1 MKVNKARIRAKQKK
15 LFAATFTTF
24 FTLFIAAS
32 LLWVYYSPD
41 QTENPPI
48 SPSSEPRAVIV
59 DQLSLTYPNQTFV
72 QTATNMLKNAGYA
85 VDYIPGENVTVNYY
99 RNLPAYNYKIVIL
112 RVHAAI
118 SLEMR
123 AISFFTSET
132 YSESKYTADQLS
144 FYLGKAI
151 FINQTTND
159 PGYFAITANFVKNA
173 MKGNFN
179 NTTVIMMGCY
189 GLEYPG
195 MANAFIEKGAHAYI
209 GWNGSVSADHT
220 DETTIN
226 LLKQLI
232 LEKQPIGQAIEITM
246 KENGPDPIENST
258 LTYYPNEAGE
268 QKIQYAGATTNPAYN
283 ELINMGFISLN
294 KASPNPS

>member
-1 MKVNKARIRAKQKK
+1 VF
-15 LFAATFTTF
+15 FA
-24 FTLFIAAS
+24 LFIAVS

-48 SPSSEPRAVIV
+48 NPSSGLSAVIV

-99 RNLPAYNYKIVIL
+99 KNLPAYNYKIVIL

-118 SLEMR
+118 SFEMS

-132 YSESKYTADQLS
+132 YSDSKYTDDQLS
-144 FYLGKAI
+144 SYIGRAI
-151 FINQTTND
+151 FPNHEETS
-159 PGYFAITANFVKNA
+159 YFAITANFVKKA
-173 MKGNFN
+173 MRGNFN
-179 NTTVIMMGCY
+179 DTTVIMMGCY

-220 DETTIN
+220 DETTKN

-232 LEKQPIGQAIEITM
+232 LEKQPIGQAIETTM
-246 KENGPDPIENST
+246 KENGPDPIENSI

-268 QKIQYAGATTNPAYN
+268 QKIQYTSATTNPVHNDSQTWASLVSAKPS
-283 ELINMGFISLN
+283 EFILIEIQHKRVAMIT
-294 KASPNPS
+294 PR